1 MSLNKLVIAS
11 LAGVSL
17 LGGLVVTSTPAMA
30 KSKTFKYYDG
40 NDWERPHYKKYQKMN
55 KYTLNKKFTVRYSG
69 AVRINHVYVFHVSP
83 MRSKYQTWVKVS
95 GKITN
100 NSTGAILL
108 SKAWYST
115 DDLEYYFERNSAVSL
130 ATSIPLKYS
139 TALSYGPIGDIDSL
153 LSNKELASHCWQR
166 FDLILHTSKATTKL
180 GASTLKFYTTY
191 HGANSDKYVNTT
203 KTIKLNLN

>member
-30 KSKTFKYYDG
+30 KSKTFKYYDRFG
-40 NDWERPHYKKYQKMN
+40 LRHYKKYQGMN

-69 AVRINHVYVFHVSP
+69 TVKINHVYVFHVSP

-100 NSTGAILL
+100 NSTGDISLG
-108 SKAWYST
+108 KTRYSA
-115 DDLEYYFERNSAVSL
+115 DDLEYYFEPNSAVSL
-130 ATSIPLKYS
+130 ATSTPLKYS
-139 TALSYGPIGDIDSL
+139 TALSYGPMGSGHA
-153 LSNKELASHCWQR
+153 LASHYWGR
-166 FDLILHTSKATTKL
+166 FELMLHTNKATTKL
-180 GASTLKFYTTY
+180 GASTLKFRTAYR
-191 HGANSDKYVNTT
+191 GVGSDKYVNTT

>member
-30 KSKTFKYYDG
+30 KSKTFKYYD
-40 NDWERPHYKKYQKMN
+40 NNSSKHYKKYQSMN

-69 AVRINHVYVFHVSP
+69 TVKINHIYVFHVSP

-95 GKITN
+95 GRLTN
-100 NSTGAILL
+100 NSTGRIALGK
-108 SKAWYST
+108 SAHYSDS
-115 DDLEYYFERNSAVSL
+115 DDYYYVPNSEISL
-130 ATSIPLKYS
+130 ATSVPLKAS
-139 TALSYGPIGDIDSL
+139 KALSFGPIGDSWNDGL
-153 LSNKELASHCWQR
+153 GSHYWEK
-166 FDLILHTSKATTKL
+166 FDLILHTKSATSKL
-180 GASTLKFYTTY
+180 GASTLKFRTSYEGETS
-191 HGANSDKYVNTT
+191 NKVINTT